1 MGSKDKQT
9 NNFKIDTIIAFL
21 DTIKK
26 NPNTCMLRINYKTG
40 LHIHTLAILSDAFL
54 REGHIEK
61 NQVNGRRT
69 DLMITLKGR
78 KLLNELKDLRKR

>member
-1 MGSKDKQT
+1 MGNANKPA
-9 NNFKIDTIIAFL
+9 NNFKIGTIIAFL

-26 NPNTCMLRINYKTG
+26 QPNICMLRINFKTG
-40 LHIHTLAILSDAFL
+40 LHIATLVILRDTLL
-54 REGHIEK
+54 RNGYIEK
-61 NQVNGRRT
+61 NEINGRRT